1 MLIIFMSKKINPIF
15 FLLSCFIYTSSLN
28 GQTPSLVSS
37 YKGTIKINFENIQLA
52 KGSIKL
58 ALYRSAE
65 TFLDTENAVGF
76 YSFKI
81 NNKGSLSATINDLEY
96 GEYAIAV
103 FHDENSNDELETN
116 LLGIPTEPYCF
127 SGSGHSKWKPPV
139 YEDAKFLVSENEIT
153 LTLRLEKWKL

>member
-1 MLIIFMSKKINPIF
+1 MSKKINSIF
-15 FLLSCFIYTSSLN
+15 FLLFFIFYTFILN
-28 GQTPSLVSS
+28 GQTPSLVSIS
-37 YKGTIKINFENIQLA
+37 KGNIKINFENIQLA
-52 KGSIKL
+52 TGSIKV

-65 TFLDTENAVGF
+65 TFLDKENAAAYF
-76 YSFKI
+76 SFKI
-81 NNKGSLSATINDLEY
+81 NEKGSLAATINDIEY

-103 FHDENSNDELETN
+103 FHDENSNGELETN

-139 YEDAKFLVSENEIT
+139 YEDAKFRVLENEIT

>member
-1 MLIIFMSKKINPIF
+1 MYKKINPTFF
-15 FLLSCFIYTSSLN
+15 FLFCFIYTAILN
-28 GQTPSLVSS
+28 GQNPLLVSS
-37 YKGTIKINFENIQLA
+37 SKGIIKVNFENIQLA

-65 TFLDTENAVGF
+65 TFLDTENAAGF

-81 NNKGSLSATINDLEY
+81 NEKGSLSATINDLEY

-103 FHDENSNDELETN
+103 FHDENSNGELETN

-139 YEDAKFLVSENEIT
+139 YEDAKFVVSENEIT